1 MTREK
6 PLIHRSVVIEEGA
19 KIADDVVIGP
29 FCKIGKDVT
38 IESGCRIESNVILR
52 GKLKIAQDVK
62 IFSFAIIG
70 RDDSEIEIG
79 EKTHIREFVQIGSQ
93 DDENKVP
100 KKIVIGANNFL
111 MGYVQ
116 ILSGVELGD
125 YCILTNAV
133 RLYEN
138 VKCEERVIVGGL
150 STVEANNTIG
160 TGVMIGGASY
170 VDHDLPP
177 FTLVEG
183 NHATIKGLNVIG
195 LRRRLEN
202 KGDIEEIKS
211 IFKKILG
218 VSNIDRDLAKN
229 ISDTHENEYVKRF
242 ASFIVDSNML

>member
-1 MTREK
+1 MVQEK
-6 PLIHRSVVIEEGA
+6 SLIHESVVIEEGA

-29 FCKIGKDVT
+29 FCHIGKDVT
-38 IESGCRIESNVILR
+38 LASGCRLESNVILK
-52 GKLKIAQDVK
+52 GKLSVAENVK

-70 RDDSEIEIG
+70 REGLEIQIG

-93 DDENKVP
+93 EDENETP

-116 ILSGVELGD
+116 IMSGVELGD
-125 YCILTNAV
+125 FCILTNAV

-138 VKCEERVIVGGL
+138 VKCQERVIVGGL
-150 STVEANNTIG
+150 SSVEANNTIG

-202 KGDIEEIKS
+202 KGDIEEIKA

-218 VSNIDRDLAKN
+218 VSTIDRELAKH
-229 ISDTHENEYVKRF
+229 ISDTHENEYVKKF